1 MKYHNVWI
9 AILLA
14 LLLFTVGVRTQEL
27 EALNECVK
35 EVETNCSGLY
45 KYAVSLEDENARLNR
60 LYGECRD
67 NASR

>member
-1 MKYHNVWI
+1 MKIGDMVQHKRRGWT
-9 AILLA
+9 A
-14 LLLFTVGVRTQEL
+14 LVL
-27 EALNECVK
+27 EVND
-35 EVETNCSGLY
+35 CSGLY